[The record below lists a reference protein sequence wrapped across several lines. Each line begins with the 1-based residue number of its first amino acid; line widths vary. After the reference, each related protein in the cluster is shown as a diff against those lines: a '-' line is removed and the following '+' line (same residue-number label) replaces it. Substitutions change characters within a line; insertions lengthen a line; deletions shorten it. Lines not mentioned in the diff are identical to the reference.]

1 MTGLVLSAALAMPA
15 YAEMIPTPAASTP
28 TSTPA
33 STPTSQRDRVMSLIE
48 RPEVARQLEKMG
60 IPAEQAKARVAAMSE
75 DEVAMVA
82 GKLDSLPAGGALSN
96 QDFLFI
102 IIVVLLVLILL

>member
-1 MTGLVLSAALAMPA
+1 MKRLVTGLALSLVLAVPA
-15 YAEMIPTPAASTP
+15 YAGMIA
-28 TSTPA
+28 TPA
-33 STPTSQRDRVMSLIE
+33 SSRDRVNALIE
-48 RPEVARQLEKMG
+48 RPEVAQQLEKMG
-60 IPAEQAKARVAAMSE
+60 IAPEQAKARVAAMSE